1 MTDYENLKKSYITA
15 MQLGLQFCG
24 SYDEAKRGNDI
35 LHQFCKTFV
44 ENSQYGD
51 YAKDSMKQEL
61 EVLKV
66 SLLQEI
72 KLFFHEQF

>member
-15 MQLGLQFCG
+15 MQLGLQSCG
-24 SYDEAKRGNDI
+24 NYDEAKRGNDI

-51 YAKDSMKQEL
+51 YAKENMKQEL
-61 EVLKV
+61 EVLKA
-66 SLLQEI
+66 SLLHEI
-72 KLFFHEQF
+72 ELYFQGQF

>member
-1 MTDYENLKKSYITA
+1 MTDYENLKKSYIAA

-24 SYDEAKRGNDI
+24 NYDEAKRGNDI

-61 EVLKV
+61 EVLKA

-72 KLFFHEQF
+72 ALYFHEQF